1 MQSKPPAPGEEN
13 TTRPRKRLSPHSIL
27 QKVGDRRRSTLTT
40 SFSLSFLYMN
50 VDCWLD
56 ILQLPSFCGFTSLA
70 EFLLLTKIKW
80 LRSMKLFFSC
90 CLSPRPIFYTKNHLF
105 FLFQN
110 DNFFSFISRSI
121 FFSTEERRA
130 PGSWHIDTTSFLLCQ
145 KKKTTLKLVA
155 KQQSC
160 PDTVDGSVSYM
171 LWPDWESF
179 LTFFAALSRAL
190 ALRSSKCNVS
200 QHISSAFIVSSTRKE
215 REKER
220 SNSLR
225 FQIYLQRATERR
237 VKWLNES

>member
-1 MQSKPPAPGEEN
+1 
-13 TTRPRKRLSPHSIL
+13 
-27 QKVGDRRRSTLTT
+27 
-40 SFSLSFLYMN
+40 MN

-200 QHISSAFIVSSTRKE
+200 QHIFSAFIVSSTRKE
-215 REKER
+215 PR
-220 SNSLR
+220 
-225 FQIYLQRATERR
+225 ERR
-237 VKWLNES
+237 GRTLSDSRYTYSAQLSAEWNDSTKVKVSLIPEESSSERVKRAFSFQKTNFLITSAVEIGLL